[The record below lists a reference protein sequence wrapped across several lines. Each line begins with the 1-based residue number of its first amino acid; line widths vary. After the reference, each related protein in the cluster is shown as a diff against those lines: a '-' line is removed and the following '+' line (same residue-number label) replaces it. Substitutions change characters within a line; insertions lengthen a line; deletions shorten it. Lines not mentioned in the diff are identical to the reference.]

1 MNIELDGG
9 SNLLSVVSFV
19 VFLYLERK
27 GMVAAMVLMGSPEK
41 ERLLGQSPNQVK
53 PRFISRLF
61 DWYLVTLSSMRPC

>member
-1 MNIELDGG
+1 MTWSPVPSAEVGG
-9 SNLLSVVSFV
+9 
-19 VFLYLERK
+19 
-27 GMVAAMVLMGSPEK
+27 K